1 MTDIFYSLV
10 FYLIALVIIAS
21 ALGLVME
28 KNLVHSALLM
38 TACFIGV
45 GMLYIYLDAEFLGAA
60 QFMLYSGGVAILAV
74 MAVMLI
80 KHGDEGPRDGGNGRA
95 LRAIAVASA
104 FALVIGMI
112 ITALPYA
119 PAGYISQDNVSELA
133 EMMLTEY
140 VLPFEI
146 AAILL
151 LSALIGAIILAKG
164 DGEA

>member
-21 ALGLVME
+21 ALGVVME

-45 GMLYIYLDAEFLGAA
+45 GMLYIFLDAEFLGAA

-80 KHGDEGPRDGGNGRA
+80 KHGDEGPR
-95 LRAIAVASA
+95 
-104 FALVIGMI
+104 MEEM
-112 ITALPYA
+112 
-119 PAGYISQDNVSELA
+119 AGLCGQ
-133 EMMLTEY
+133 
-140 VLPFEI
+140 
-146 AAILL
+146 
-151 LSALIGAIILAKG
+151 
-164 DGEA
+164 